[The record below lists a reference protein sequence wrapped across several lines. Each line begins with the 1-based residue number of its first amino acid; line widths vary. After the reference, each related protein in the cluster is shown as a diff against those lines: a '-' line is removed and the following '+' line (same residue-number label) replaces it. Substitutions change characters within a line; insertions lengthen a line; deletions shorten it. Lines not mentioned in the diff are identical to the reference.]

1 MNKPQNAGAG
11 HVRTRL
17 SHGARRT
24 QGHSMTAVRLDL
36 RQVAIRFGGV
46 AALDGVHLS
55 VVQGDIHGLIKP
67 NGAGKTTL
75 LNVICRIVKPDAGSV
90 LYKEADLLAR
100 PADQL
105 ARLGISRTF
114 QNLALIDDASAL
126 DNVLIG
132 PHAHRP
138 GGLVEELLLVR
149 RGCRRELEAR
159 DSALAALRLLG
170 LEDVA
175 STATIRL
182 SYGQRKMVELARACV
197 SRPRLLLLDEP
208 TAGLNGNEIARLRDL
223 LLRIRAD
230 ERLTVLVITHHV
242 EFLVGMAD
250 AVTVL
255 DLGKT
260 IAAGTPDEVRRD
272 PRVID
277 AYLGNAA

>member
-1 MNKPQNAGAG
+1 
-11 HVRTRL
+11 
-17 SHGARRT
+17 
-24 QGHSMTAVRLDL
+24 MTAALLDL

-46 AALDGVHLS
+46 VALDGVDLS
-55 VVQGDIHGLIKP
+55 VAQGDIHGLIGP

-75 LNVICRIVKPDAGSV
+75 LNVICRIVTPDAGS
-90 LYKEADLLAR
+90 LRYQDADLLPQ
-100 PADQL
+100 PADRL

-114 QNLALIDDASAL
+114 QNLALIDDANVH

-132 PHAHRP
+132 LHAHRP
-138 GGLVEELLLVR
+138 GGLVDELLLVR
-149 RGCRRELEAR
+149 RGQRREHEAR

-170 LEDVA
+170 IEDLVY
-175 STATIRL
+175 TQTMRL

-208 TAGLNGNEIARLRDL
+208 TAGLNSNEIARLRDL
-223 LLRIRAD
+223 LLRIRAE
-230 ERLTVLVITHHV
+230 ERLTVLAITHHV

-260 IAAGTPDEVRRD
+260 IAAGTPDQVRCD